1 MLQTIFEMT
10 MKLQLAYC
18 PTACSMATYI
28 LLKEANAEFETLD
41 INLGKGEHLSPE
53 YLKINPKAKVPALII
68 NGKPLT
74 ENLAIQLWIAQA
86 YPNSNLMPADS
97 FEYFQAIS
105 VMSWCSSA
113 IHPKLTQQA
122 RPERYNDQPGTS
134 DRIKALG
141 SDSMF
146 EFFAIANEMLNAR
159 EWFFDHFTCADAYF
173 YWCFKRGAA
182 FGRDQSVFQNCH
194 QHMLRMEKRASVQAL
209 MKHDEEVK
217 LRFSQAQ

>member
-1 MLQTIFEMT
+1 MVKINLDKT

-18 PTACSMATYI
+18 PTACSMVPFI
-28 LLKEANAEFETLD
+28 LLKEANADFETLD

-68 NGKPLT
+68 DGKPLT
-74 ENLAIQLWIAQA
+74 ENMAIQLWISKAFPLA
-86 YPNSNLMPADS
+86 NLMPADS
-97 FEYFQAIS
+97 FEYFKAVS

-122 RPERYNDQPGTS
+122 RPERYSDLPGAT
-134 DRIKALG
+134 DRIKAMG

-146 EFFAIANEMLNAR
+146 EFFAIANEMLKDR

-173 YWCFKRGAA
+173 YWCFKRGTA
-182 FGRDQSVFQNCH
+182 FGRDQSIFKNCH
-194 QHMLRMEKRASVQAL
+194 EHMLRMEMRASVQSM
-209 MKHDEEVK
+209 MKHDDEVR
-217 LRFSQAQ
+217 LRFNQV